1 MTTRAL
7 ASSGAPPALVT
18 DPGLLEAYARSSG
31 PIRAKPA
38 AVVVPRHPETVA
50 SLVEWAERRGAA
62 LIPRGAG
69 TGMPGGNVGTGISID
84 LTGLDEV
91 SPVRLAA
98 DGTAFI
104 RAGAGAIAARVEERA
119 RAAGFFLPPLP
130 SSWERCTV
138 GGMVANNAAGT
149 RTFGYGATRDWV
161 AELDLVL
168 AGGSLETVRPGLA
181 PPSISRLQAQ
191 ISARLDAELPDWP
204 RVRKNSSGY
213 ALDRFLS
220 SGDPVQLLLGSE
232 GTLGIV
238 TSVTFRLAP
247 VPEAS
252 GVSLVRLDDLEDL
265 SAWLHAASDLGASAC
280 EFLGRRV
287 AEMARLTDDATFG
300 AVGTGSAGLVMLE
313 LDGSKEQVDRGL
325 REVRSLAKHAGT
337 VCVDA
342 TDPTGQR
349 RLWNARHRA
358 SPVIARV
365 AERGLV
371 PTQFVED
378 AVVPVPEL
386 VRYIKGVGEILA
398 REDTDAVVFGHAGD
412 GNVHVNPLL
421 DLARHDWR
429 DRAGRILDATTDLV
443 ATLGGTLSG
452 EHGDGRI
459 RAPLIPRIWESRLTE
474 AFHEVKRVLDPAG
487 IFNPGVIIATAGQD
501 PLDGIAPWKEIT

>member
-1 MTTRAL
+1 M
-7 ASSGAPPALVT
+7 
-18 DPGLLEAYARSSG
+18 
-31 PIRAKPA
+31 
-38 AVVVPRHPETVA
+38 
-50 SLVEWAERRGAA
+50 
-62 LIPRGAG
+62 
-69 TGMPGGNVGTGISID
+69 
-84 LTGLDEV
+84 
-91 SPVRLAA
+91 RLAA

-287 AEMARLTDDATFG
+287 AEMARLTDDATF
-300 AVGTGSAGLVMLE
+300 AQSA
-313 LDGSKEQVDRGL
+313 
-325 REVRSLAKHAGT
+325 
-337 VCVDA
+337 
-342 TDPTGQR
+342 
-349 RLWNARHRA
+349 
-358 SPVIARV
+358 
-365 AERGLV
+365 
-371 PTQFVED
+371 
-378 AVVPVPEL
+378 
-386 VRYIKGVGEILA
+386 
-398 REDTDAVVFGHAGD
+398 
-412 GNVHVNPLL
+412 
-421 DLARHDWR
+421 R
-429 DRAGRILDATTDLV
+429 DRPGW
-443 ATLGGTLSG
+443 SCSS
-452 EHGDGRI
+452 
-459 RAPLIPRIWESRLTE
+459 WTE
-474 AFHEVKRVLDPAG
+474 ARSRS
-487 IFNPGVIIATAGQD
+487 IAD
-501 PLDGIAPWKEIT
+501 